1 MASDHQTQAGK
12 PQPLNPKVG
21 TMGGGCEEQA
31 KLIPQTQFL
40 FCKVG
45 MAFAFLGL
53 PHSTPAPL
61 WASVSPICMR
71 GLILTV
77 PPQLTTGMPE
87 FPVQA
92 SHFGDLSFFALPTT
106 LHPMAHRGP
115 PMADPQCHLKG
126 G

>member
-61 WASVSPICMR
+61 WASLSPICMLGADSDGPSPAHNWHAR
-71 GLILTV
+71 DPSSSFPLWRLKFLCLT
-77 PPQLTTGMPE
+77 
-87 FPVQA
+87 
-92 SHFGDLSFFALPTT
+92 HHPT
-106 LHPMAHRGP
+106 PYGP
-115 PMADPQCHLKG
+115 
-126 G
+126 